1 MKVIAKDDETQEP
14 QVSRED
20 ELKKMRK
27 KAEKGDLDEM
37 KREKETYIDEQDI
50 KPRGNVGFSKR
61 KFPKKKI
68 KQSLVDDVDV

>member
-1 MKVIAKDDETQEP
+1 M
-14 QVSRED
+14 
-20 ELKKMRK
+20 
-27 KAEKGDLDEM
+27 AEKGDLDEM

-61 KFPKKKI
+61 KFTKKKI